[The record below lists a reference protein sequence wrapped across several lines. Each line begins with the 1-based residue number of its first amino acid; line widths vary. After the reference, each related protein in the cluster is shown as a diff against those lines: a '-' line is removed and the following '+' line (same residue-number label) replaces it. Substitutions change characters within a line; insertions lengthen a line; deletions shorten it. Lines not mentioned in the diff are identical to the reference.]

1 MLPRWFP
8 QRRPASVFSPKALS
22 AAHRLLRLA
31 ASSPLVCLIVRYGKH
46 KNERTVPSMG
56 ELIKVRSMIRRLKK
70 QEIVSK
76 AKTDKLKET
85 LRKDLH
91 RLVIETEGL
100 IALVLR
106 KPRSKGLVRPDET
119 VLRR

>member
-1 MLPRWFP
+1 
-8 QRRPASVFSPKALS
+8 
-22 AAHRLLRLA
+22 
-31 ASSPLVCLIVRYGKH
+31 VRYGKH